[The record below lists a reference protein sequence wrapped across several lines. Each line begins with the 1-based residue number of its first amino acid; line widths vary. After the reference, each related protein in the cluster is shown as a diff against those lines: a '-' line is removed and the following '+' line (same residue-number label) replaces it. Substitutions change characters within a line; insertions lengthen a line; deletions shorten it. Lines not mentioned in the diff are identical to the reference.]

1 MSPQCEGLFHRVIS
15 QSGPLIDNSA
25 PMQVLVMMMMMIA
38 QSIDNSAN
46 TGMVTE
52 NSLDNGLDRGNLF
65 AFY

>member
-25 PMQVLVMMMMMIA
+25 PMQVMVMMMMMIA

-46 TGMVTE
+46 TILERLQKIV
-52 NSLDNGLDRGNLF
+52 
-65 AFY
+65 